1 MQTIK
6 YVKLHNFWYCN
17 TDFMQLTLNGFVIPG
32 ACLNYNEKKN
42 RERKQESQ
50 NQRNIDV
57 CDAE

>member
-1 MQTIK
+1 MQTIN
-6 YVKLHNFWYCN
+6 YVKLHNFWCYN

-32 ACLNYNEKKN
+32 TCLNYNEKK
-42 RERKQESQ
+42 RTEKQESQ